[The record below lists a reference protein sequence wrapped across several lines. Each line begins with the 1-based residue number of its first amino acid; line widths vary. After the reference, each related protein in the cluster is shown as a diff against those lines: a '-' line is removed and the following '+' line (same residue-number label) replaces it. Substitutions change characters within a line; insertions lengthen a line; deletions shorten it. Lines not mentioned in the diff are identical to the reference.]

1 MNGLNSAKTNKAF
14 LILIIGS
21 VLVGIAPVMA
31 KLIDLPAV
39 LLVFY
44 RILLAFPLFILLKP
58 FNRNALSK
66 TNKSIPASRDMV
78 LLMAAGILF
87 ALDMSAFYL
96 SLKFTSVTTA
106 TLLGNFSPVF
116 IAIGYLFSNKRVS
129 QEMVWVLFALAGLI
143 MLCGCKPA
151 FTLMNLY
158 GDLIALLS
166 AFFFT
171 GHILIVNKLGKNYSS
186 IDIMFWSS
194 IGGMFILLILC
205 LIFKLNM
212 HIGSYHNFLLLL
224 FMAWGSQVIGQT
236 CLTSSMSN
244 FPPSFSSL
252 GILLDPLAA
261 AFFAFLILGESLSLY
276 EKMGGVIILVS
287 IFGAYKSVCL
297 KSHSNQS
304 A

>member
-1 MNGLNSAKTNKAF
+1 MNEIDAVKNNKA
-14 LILIIGS
+14 LMILIVGS

-58 FNRNALSK
+58 FNRNVLPE
-66 TNKSIPASRDMV
+66 TNKNIPAFRD
-78 LLMAAGILF
+78 LLFLMAAGILF

-116 IAIGYLFSNKRVS
+116 IAIWHLFSKKRVS
-129 QEMVWVLFALAGLI
+129 QEIVWVLLALAGLI
-143 MLCGCKPA
+143 MLCGCKPG
-151 FTLMNLY
+151 FSFMNLY

-166 AFFFT
+166 ALFFT
-171 GHILIVNKLGKNYSS
+171 GHIFIVNKLGKDYSS

-194 IGGMFILLILC
+194 IGGMIILLVLC
-205 LIFKLNM
+205 LILKLNM
-212 HIGSYHNFLLLL
+212 NIGSYHNFFLLIC
-224 FMAWGSQVIGQT
+224 MAWGSQVVGQT
-236 CLTSSMSN
+236 CLTSSISK

-261 AFFAFLILGESLSLY
+261 AFFAFLVLGESLSLY
-276 EKMGGVIILVS
+276 EKLGGVIILSS

-297 KSHSNQS
+297 KDNSNKTN
-304 A
+304 